1 MSAQG
6 VPRGQQKK
14 KKKKKKKKRRKS
26 KRKEKKGQV
35 SEGQRPQHQPIP
47 ASVAHQADPA
57 SGNI

>member
-6 VPRGQQKK
+6 VPRGQQ
-14 KKKKKKKKRRKS
+14 KKKKKKRRKS